1 MSFTG
6 IKILKLI
13 SGQEVIGEILG
24 EQSIE
29 NWIEI
34 KEPRLIHIE
43 FDEQGGNPMPRIS
56 LVPISMFTQDTKF
69 IINSATI
76 TTIFSPVSNLENA
89 YRQQMSGIVLANEGQ
104 LKQLDLLQQN

>member
-13 SGQEVIGEILG
+13 SGQEVIGEIIND
-24 EQSIE
+24 QNISD
-29 NWIEI
+29 WVEI

-43 FDEQGGNPMPRIS
+43 FDEQSGNPIPRIS

-89 YRQQMSGIVLANEGQ
+89 YRQQTSGIVLATENQ
-104 LKQLDLLQQN
+104 LKQLDLLQN

>member
-43 FDEQGGNPMPRIS
+43 FDEQSSPMPRIS

-89 YRQQMSGIVLANEGQ
+89 YRQQMSGIVLANKGQ
-104 LKQLDLLQQN
+104 LKQLDSLQQN